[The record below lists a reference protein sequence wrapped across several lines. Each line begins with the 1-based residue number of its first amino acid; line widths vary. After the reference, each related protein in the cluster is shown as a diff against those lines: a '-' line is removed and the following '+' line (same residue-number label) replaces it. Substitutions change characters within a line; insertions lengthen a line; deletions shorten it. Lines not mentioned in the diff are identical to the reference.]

1 MYAGFLRIAMRLPH
15 QSSANDSRMN
25 ASSLIDEGMIAA
37 FERDG
42 AVPIRGCFV
51 PWVDSLR
58 RGIEYNI
65 AHPGPDVRD
74 YRDEG
79 GGRFFGDYCNWSR
92 IPEYREFLFES
103 PAADIARALMRS
115 RTARLFHEHVLV
127 KEAQTEIPT
136 PWHQDLPYYC
146 VDTEESCSLWLVLD
160 PVPLAICAEFVAGSH
175 RWGKLYRPERF
186 NLTPLNEGDTLESPP
201 DIDSNREDYD
211 ILRWALEP
219 GDAIAFTF
227 RTLHG
232 APPNRSRSR
241 RRRAFSSRWVG
252 DGATFADRGGV
263 TSPPFR
269 EVDLVNGAPLEGPEF
284 PLVRG

>member
-1 MYAGFLRIAMRLPH
+1 MRKPV
-15 QSSANDSRMN
+15 SDRTG
-25 ASSLIDEGMIAA
+25 ASPAPIDESTVAA

-42 AVPIRGCFV
+42 AVLVPGCFGS
-51 PWVDSLR
+51 WVETLR

-65 AHPGPDVRD
+65 ANPGPDVRD
-74 YRDEG
+74 YTDAA
-79 GGRFFGDYCNWSR
+79 GGRFFGDYCNWAR

-127 KEAQTEIPT
+127 KEARTDIPT

-146 VDTEESCSLWLVLD
+146 VDAELNCSLWLVLD
-160 PVPLAICAEFVAGSH
+160 PVPVESCAEFVAGSH

-186 NLTPLNEGDTLESPP
+186 NRTPLYEEDSLGPPP
-201 DIDSNREDYD
+201 DIDARRQDYD
-211 ILRWALEP
+211 ILRWSLEP

-232 APPNRSRSR
+232 APPNRSKHL

-252 DGATFADRGGV
+252 DGATFADRGGI

-269 EVDLVNGAPLEGPEF
+269 DVDLNHGAPLHGPRF
-284 PLVRG
+284 PLVRS

>member
-1 MYAGFLRIAMRLPH
+1 MNP
-15 QSSANDSRMN
+15 SS
-25 ASSLIDEGMIAA
+25 IQVDEHTLAA
-37 FERDG
+37 FELDG
-42 AVPIRGCFV
+42 AVPIRGCFE

-58 RGIEYNI
+58 RGVEYNI

-74 YRDEG
+74 YRDEA

-115 RTARLFHEHVLV
+115 RVARLFHEHVLV
-127 KEAQTEIPT
+127 KEVQTGIPT

-146 VDTEESCSLWLVLD
+146 VDTDRSCSLWLVLD
-160 PVPLAICAEFVAGSH
+160 PVPLETCAEFVAGSH

-186 NLTPLNEGDTLESPP
+186 NRSPLNEGDPLDAPP
-201 DIDSNREDYD
+201 DIDARREDYD

-219 GDAIAFTF
+219 GDAVAFTF

-232 APPNRSRSR
+232 APPNRSRHR
-241 RRRAFSSRWVG
+241 RRRTLSSRWVG

-269 EVDLVNGAPLEGPEF
+269 EVKLAHGAPLEGPRF
-284 PLVRG
+284 PVVRG

>member
-1 MYAGFLRIAMRLPH
+1 M
-15 QSSANDSRMN
+15 D
-25 ASSLIDEGMIAA
+25 ASPSPIDESTIGA

-42 AVPIRGCFV
+42 AVLIRGCLQ

-65 AHPGPDVRD
+65 AYPGPDVRD

-92 IPEYREFLFES
+92 IPEYRDFLFQS
-103 PAADIARALMRS
+103 PAGDIARALMRS

-146 VDTEESCSLWLVLD
+146 VDTDGSCSLWLALD
-160 PVPLAICAEFVAGSH
+160 PVPVETCAEFVAGSH
-175 RWGKLYRPERF
+175 LWGELYRPERF
-186 NLTPLNEGDTLESPP
+186 NRTPLNEGNTLDPPP
-201 DIDSNREDYD
+201 DIDSHREDHA
-211 ILRWALEP
+211 ILRWSLEP

-232 APPNRSRSR
+232 APPNRSQGT

-269 EVDLVNGAPLEGPEF
+269 EVDLPHGALLEGPEF
-284 PLVRG
+284 PLVRD

>member
-1 MYAGFLRIAMRLPH
+1 
-15 QSSANDSRMN
+15 MN
-25 ASSLIDEGMIAA
+25 RPSTPVEEFTIAA

-42 AVPIRGCFV
+42 AVPIRGRFDA
-51 PWVDSLR
+51 WVDSLR
-58 RGIEYNI
+58 RGVERNI

-74 YRDEG
+74 YRDED

-103 PAADIARALMRS
+103 QAADIARALMRS
-115 RTARLFHEHVLV
+115 ETARLFHEHVLV
-127 KEAQTEIPT
+127 KETGTGIPT

-146 VDTEESCSLWLVLD
+146 VDTELSCSLWLVLD
-160 PVPLAICAEFVAGSH
+160 PVPLETCAQFVAGSH

-186 NLTPLNEGDTLESPP
+186 NRTPLNAGDPLDAPP
-201 DIDSNREDYD
+201 DIDAHRDDYD

-219 GDAIAFTF
+219 GDAVAFTF

-232 APPNRSRSR
+232 APPNRSPHQ

-252 DGATFADRGGV
+252 DGATFAVREGI

-269 EVDLVNGAPLEGPEF
+269 EVRLAHGAPLDGPEF

>member
-1 MYAGFLRIAMRLPH
+1 MSAPLLPV
-15 QSSANDSRMN
+15 
-25 ASSLIDEGMIAA
+25 DENTIAA

-42 AVPIRGCFV
+42 AVPIRGSLCA
-51 PWVDSLR
+51 WVDSLR
-58 RGIEYNI
+58 RGIDYNI

-74 YRDEG
+74 YRDG
-79 GGRFFGDYCNWSR
+79 SGGRFFGDYCNWAR
-92 IPEYREFLFES
+92 IAQYREFLFES

-127 KEAQTEIPT
+127 KERGTEIPT

-146 VDTEESCSLWLVLD
+146 VDTERSCSLWLALD
-160 PVPLAICAEFVAGSH
+160 PVPEETCAEFVAGSH
-175 RWGKLYRPERF
+175 RWGTLFRPERF
-186 NLTPLNEGDTLESPP
+186 NRTPLNEGDSLDSPP
-201 DIDSNREDYD
+201 DIDARREDYD

-219 GDAIAFTF
+219 GDAIAFDF

-232 APPNRSRSR
+232 APPNRSRHT

-252 DGATFADRGGV
+252 EGATFAERGGV

-269 EVDLVNGAPLEGPEF
+269 EVSLVHGAPLDGPEF

>member
-1 MYAGFLRIAMRLPH
+1 MSAPPPFVDETTIA
-15 QSSANDSRMN
+15 S
-25 ASSLIDEGMIAA
+25 

-42 AVPIRGCFV
+42 AVLVRGCLRD
-51 PWVDSLR
+51 WVDTLR
-58 RGIEYNI
+58 CGIEYNI

-79 GGRFFGDYCNWSR
+79 GGRFFGDYCNWHR

-127 KEAQTEIPT
+127 KEASTEIPT

-146 VDTEESCSLWLVLD
+146 VDSETSCSLWLALD
-160 PVPLAICAEFVAGSH
+160 PVPAETCAEFVAGSH
-175 RWGKLYRPERF
+175 RWGTLFRPERF
-186 NLTPLNEGDTLESPP
+186 NRTPLNEDDPLESPP
-201 DIDSNREDYD
+201 DIDSRREDYD
-211 ILRWALEP
+211 ILRWELEP

-232 APPNRSRSR
+232 APPNRSQAV

-252 DGATFADRGGV
+252 DGATYADRGGV

-269 EVDLVNGAPLEGPEF
+269 DVRLAHGAPLEGPEF
-284 PLVRG
+284 PLIRG

>member
-1 MYAGFLRIAMRLPH
+1 M
-15 QSSANDSRMN
+15 STVT
-25 ASSLIDEGMIAA
+25 SLVDEETIAA

-42 AVPIRGCFV
+42 AVLIRGQLQA
-51 PWVDSLR
+51 WVEPLR

-74 YRDEG
+74 YRDER
-79 GGRFFGDYCNWSR
+79 GGRFFGDYCNWAR

-103 PAADIARALMRS
+103 PAADIAREMMRS

-127 KEAQTEIPT
+127 KEASTEIPT

-146 VDTEESCSLWLVLD
+146 VDADKTCSLWLALD
-160 PVPLAICAEFVAGSH
+160 PVPVETCAEFISGSH

-186 NLTPLNEGDTLESPP
+186 NRTPLNEGDTLESPP
-201 DIDSNREDYD
+201 DIDANRADYD
-211 ILRWALEP
+211 ILHWEVEP
-219 GDAIAFTF
+219 GDAIAFTY

-232 APPNRSRSR
+232 APPNRAAQR

-252 DGATFADRGGV
+252 DGATYAERGEV

-269 EVDLVNGAPLEGPEF
+269 EVRLEHGALLEGVEF
-284 PLVRG
+284 PLVRGEEGASLHAEDP